1 MAEKTA
7 IKASHIIAY
16 DGESHRHLPD
26 GVIVYEG
33 NTIVYVGKEYTEP
46 VDHTIDATGKI
57 VVPGFINTHAHLAGS
72 PLDKSFVEDRGP
84 PQFYLSG
91 LFEHLPARAGAMTT
105 KDAQACVDFSMFE
118 LLRSGTTTIMEMGGS
133 GEYVAEQAGR
143 FGLRAYIGEMYR
155 SARWYTP
162 DGKQVLYDWNEQA
175 GFDGLNRAVAFIEKY
190 QGAYQDRIRGFLSP
204 AQVDTCTE
212 ALLKETQQRA
222 EALDV
227 PVQIHVSQSVIEFQE
242 MLRRHGK
249 TPLAWLHNIGFL
261 SPRVILGHAIIIG
274 GTSWANYPPGDLQIM
289 ADHGCSVAHAV
300 WVFARRGIAMES
312 FQRYLDA
319 GINMTL
325 GTDTCNQNILQAMR
339 WTAVISK
346 IMDRNTEIATARE
359 VFNAATLGGAQA
371 LNRDDLGRIAPGA
384 KADLLIVDSETVN
397 MAPLRDPVKNLVYY
411 ADMEDLDTVI
421 IDGNIVMKAGTILA
435 ADEKEMVRNLQKAG
449 ERMWPKIAAHDW
461 AGRDVDTLSPLTFPK
476 WEDRSGA

>member
-26 GVIVYEG
+26 GVVVYEG

-91 LFEHLPARAGAMTT
+91 LFEHLPARAGAMTME
-105 KDAQACVDFSMFE
+105 DAQACVDFSMVE
-118 LLRSGTTTIMEMGGS
+118 LLRSGTTTIMEMGGN

-175 GFDGLNRAVAFIEKY
+175 GLDGLHRAVAFIEKY
-190 QGAYQDRIRGFLSP
+190 QGTYQDRIRGFLAP
-204 AQVDTCTE
+204 AQVDTCTA
-212 ALLKETQQRA
+212 ALLKETQKRA

-242 MLRRHGK
+242 MLRRQGK
-249 TPLAWLHNIGFL
+249 TPWPGYAISVFSVRVSFWGMLLSSAVQAGPTIHLEIFKLWLITVAQWL
-261 SPRVILGHAIIIG
+261 MP
-274 GTSWANYPPGDLQIM
+274 Y
-289 ADHGCSVAHAV
+289 GCL
-300 WVFARRGIAMES
+300 
-312 FQRYLDA
+312 LDVVLPW
-319 GINMTL
+319 NP
-325 GTDTCNQNILQAMR
+325 
-339 WTAVISK
+339 
-346 IMDRNTEIATARE
+346 
-359 VFNAATLGGAQA
+359 FNAISM
-371 LNRDDLGRIAPGA
+371 RVSI
-384 KADLLIVDSETVN
+384 
-397 MAPLRDPVKNLVYY
+397 
-411 ADMEDLDTVI
+411 
-421 IDGNIVMKAGTILA
+421 
-435 ADEKEMVRNLQKAG
+435 
-449 ERMWPKIAAHDW
+449 
-461 AGRDVDTLSPLTFPK
+461 
-476 WEDRSGA
+476 